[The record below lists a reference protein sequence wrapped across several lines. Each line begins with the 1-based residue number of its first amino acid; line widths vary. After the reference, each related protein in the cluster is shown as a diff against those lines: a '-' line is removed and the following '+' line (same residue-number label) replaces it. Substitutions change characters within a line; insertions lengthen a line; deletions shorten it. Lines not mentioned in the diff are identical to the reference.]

1 MDTFLLVVATAA
13 FMLGLGLGIGVA
25 WTVGATVLSVLI
37 YVGLRYPRGRSDWKH
52 PPLESIY
59 MLSTLVTM
67 LLFVYVIYLSAAA
80 LKLPWDSQLAIG
92 VAALAFMVMLLLGL
106 FYPSGGRLP
115 LRGRK

>member
-13 FMLGLGLGIGVA
+13 FMLGLGLGFGMV
-25 WTVGATVLSVLI
+25 WTVGATVMVVLI
-37 YVGLRYPRGRSDWKH
+37 YVGLRYPRGRADWKH
-52 PPLESIY
+52 PPMETVY

-80 LKLPWDSQLAIG
+80 LKLPWDNQLAIG